1 MLPASERAELLS
13 VCQPVALPLNT
24 LLLKAEHL
32 PQYVYLLTSGVAS
45 FVSPVGMGGG
55 VEVSMIGREGL
66 TGAYH
71 LLGDQRSVCDCFMQ
85 VPGTGLRIDFRKFQQ
100 MFDTLP
106 QLHRRVL
113 QHVQHETMGLQ
124 QLTACNRVHLAEE
137 RLARWLLMAADRAGS
152 LQLPLTQD
160 FMAQMLGT
168 RRTTVTLIAG
178 ILQRGGLI
186 QYRRG
191 NVTILDREQ
200 MEHTACKCY
209 KTLFRL
215 YQQLYQSPAA
225 PVSTAG

>member
-1 MLPASERAELLS
+1 MLPAPERAELLR

-24 LLLKAEHL
+24 PLLKAEQL
-32 PQYVYLLTSGVAS
+32 PQYVYLITSGVAS
-45 FVSPVGMGGG
+45 FVSPMGTGEG

-66 TGAYH
+66 TSAYH
-71 LLGDQRSVCDCFMQ
+71 LLGDQRSICDCFMQ
-85 VPGTGLRIDFRKFQQ
+85 IPGTGLRIEFRKFQQ
-100 MFDTLP
+100 MFEILP

-124 QLTACNRVHLAEE
+124 QLTACNRVHLAEQ
-137 RLARWLLMAADRAGS
+137 RLARWLLMASDRAGS
-152 LQLPLTQD
+152 MELPLTQE

-178 ILQRGGLI
+178 ILQRDGLI

-191 NVTILDREQ
+191 NVTILDRGL
-200 MEHTACKCY
+200 MERTSCECY
-209 KTLFRL
+209 KKLLRL
-215 YQQLYQSPAA
+215 YQQLYQSPGT